1 MKYGSGK
8 KEMGRDAPSVDTIIY
23 MSGQPSA
30 LIVDIVLLVRVLGG
44 KVVNHGK
51 RSKLSKILKI
61 FIVVMLL
68 LATIILTLNGVF

>member
-44 KVVNHGK
+44 QVVNHGK
-51 RSKLSKILKI
+51 RSKLPKILKI

>member
-8 KEMGRDAPSVDTIIY
+8 KELGSDAPSVDTIIY
-23 MSGQPSA
+23 ISGQPSA

-51 RSKLSKILKI
+51 YSKLSKILKI

>member
-1 MKYGSGK
+1 
-8 KEMGRDAPSVDTIIY
+8 

-51 RSKLSKILKI
+51 RSKLPKILKI

>member
-1 MKYGSGK
+1 
-8 KEMGRDAPSVDTIIY
+8 

-44 KVVNHGK
+44 QVVNHGK

>member
-44 KVVNHGK
+44 QVVNHGK